1 MRTTTKLRPPLAP
14 VDVRPDPKV
23 VDLFEQAAWASLAA
37 DRRAWG
43 VAAHPAPIP
52 LRFVAAP
59 VDFTDTGPQPPDL
72 RGRYGDIAD
81 AYGLVASGRL
91 AILGERGSGKTQLA
105 RHLGTQLLTADNP
118 AVCVL
123 MSLTGCDAVHD
134 FPAFLEWLARRL
146 PGGSAHEVA
155 AMLGRGQLVPVL
167 DDFDRLSQ
175 RERARLLLTLGQF
188 PDSARFVLVAGWDE
202 YSEAVED
209 TDTVPAGCA
218 AVRIQPVDTDDL
230 DGWIQRGSRR
240 AETKRQAWA
249 AVLDDLRAD
258 PSAPAHKV
266 LADPLLAGAARVLFT
281 DGRGDPAELLAPD
294 TDAEALDQRLLNH
307 LLGVFVPRRLLEPD
321 AMEERRLGRLVR
333 RMARATRETG
343 GAVRDMRVLYGGAR
357 HSWRSA
363 LVHTSLMTVLGIV
376 LASLQMA
383 EHTTEYS
390 GYSSTSTGDSGGAS
404 MISALFLAPFF
415 YLSLRHHRDSRAPS
429 EGDVFKY
436 VAHALVY
443 VPAAVVV
450 LVVGPALGLL
460 AQIGLVPAVLLT
472 LLVSRMAARPP
483 YRFPLLDAV
492 GGLSCCCLVLAIGG
506 LTAALLTLH
515 TFLLTTLSGTWLLSG
530 SALTPYSLRRTLDLA
545 LHRGILAYTPAGFV
559 FTQPALERW
568 YADTPPPQSHE
579 GSTG

>member
-1 MRTTTKLRPPLAP
+1 SAYLTHHGYSHPPAPISDFARIHPDELKSVTRMSAGRPGRPERPIDTTTVPALAELARELRELRHKAGLTLEQLARAIPSSKAALSVAQSGRVLPARNLVIGWVRVCEPGRSPDVVGARYDKIAEACLEAAATFPVAKAPASVPLPVAHDHQAPPPLAP

-59 VDFTDTGPQPPDL
+59 VDFTDAGPQPPDL

-123 MSLTGCDAVHD
+123 ISLTGCDAVHD

-249 AVLDDLRAD
+249 AVLDQLRAD
-258 PSAPAHKV
+258 PSAPAHKI

-281 DGRGDPAELLAPD
+281 DGRGDPVELLAPD
-294 TDAEALDQRLLNH
+294 TDAEALEQRLLNH
-307 LLGVFVPRRLLEPD
+307 LLGVFAPRRLLEPD

-343 GAVRDMRVLYGGAR
+343 GAVRDMRVLYGGVR

-363 LVHTSLMTVLGIV
+363 LAHRAHDGAGHRARVAADGG
-376 LASLQMA
+376 
-383 EHTTEYS
+383 EH
-390 GYSSTSTGDSGGAS
+390 D
-404 MISALFLAPFF
+404 
-415 YLSLRHHRDSRAPS
+415 
-429 EGDVFKY
+429 
-436 VAHALVY
+436 
-443 VPAAVVV
+443 
-450 LVVGPALGLL
+450 
-460 AQIGLVPAVLLT
+460 
-472 LLVSRMAARPP
+472 
-483 YRFPLLDAV
+483 
-492 GGLSCCCLVLAIGG
+492 
-506 LTAALLTLH
+506 
-515 TFLLTTLSGTWLLSG
+515 
-530 SALTPYSLRRTLDLA
+530 
-545 LHRGILAYTPAGFV
+545 
-559 FTQPALERW
+559 
-568 YADTPPPQSHE
+568 
-579 GSTG
+579 